1 MSRKISEARDIMIDE
16 EILKKAWEIRKKG
29 INSMKEIAEHFGV
42 DEKELSQGIE
52 EIVKRGN

>member
-1 MSRKISEARDIMIDE
+1 MIGK

-29 INSMKEIAEHFGV
+29 VNSMKEIAEHFGV

-52 EIVKRGN
+52 EMVKRED